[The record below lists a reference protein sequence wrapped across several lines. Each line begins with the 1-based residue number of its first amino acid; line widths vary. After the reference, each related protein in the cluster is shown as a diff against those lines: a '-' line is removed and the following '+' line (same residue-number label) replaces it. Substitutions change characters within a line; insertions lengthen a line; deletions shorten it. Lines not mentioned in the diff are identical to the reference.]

1 MPRLHV
7 ITTEKTEDALLRA
20 VLGARPSAARKAAA
34 AEALRRANPSLDLSA
49 LTAGT
54 VVVVPT
60 IEGARRDGNNNED
73 DDVVGEAA
81 RSALESAAAG
91 IDALLTA
98 TKEGERERRLERK
111 EAEELF
117 DSEGVRALQQRVPEL
132 DENIASVRREFER
145 DEAVSEEQRAALA
158 EAAEQWRAELE
169 QLRGLL

>member
-60 IEGARRDGNNNED
+60 IEGARRDGNSND
-73 DDVVGEAA
+73 SDLVGEAA
-81 RSALESAAAG
+81 TSALDAASAG

-117 DSEGVRALQQRVPEL
+117 DSEGVRELQQRVPEL
-132 DENIASVRREFER
+132 EENIASVRREFER